1 VARRREDYLP
11 NRTSVSTSA
20 PTPQASSLT
29 RTEESIFGSQA
40 PAAPMAETPAES
52 SSAERKPSGIAGVD
66 ILTSPD
72 AQSILVYSNTNTPVV
87 GGEPAPAQK
96 DMAPSTGNPSKDIEA
111 ASKQKEELKIS
122 DIPSGQVK
130 ITDGKNPPVLTA
142 TTPPAP
148 PAQSETGVAEALAFG
163 LTESLIKAFPELQGV
178 YDLFVAGK
186 FADARL
192 RYYATNYY
200 KNLGETASS
209 RQANKASRPGVY
221 AQEFDA
227 WKQNQK
233 LRLTQKGITVTP
245 DIEAM
250 LEASYLAGDT
260 DLQLDLKVVNSG
272 KVGTIAGTTLGQIS
286 ALKARAYDQGVDTLL
301 GSDYWSKVNE
311 GLLTGSTTAADVEEY
326 IKQTAMSAYP
336 AYAKGIEA
344 GRTFNLQ
351 TSALRQTIAT
361 TLEIDPNSIRNDN
374 PVFKQLIGYVN
385 PTTKQPEQIPLWEA
399 EKMVK
404 RRDEWMYTEN
414 ARNTFD
420 SLARSVLKDMGVAY

>member
-1 VARRREDYLP
+1 MV
-11 NRTSVSTSA
+11 
-20 PTPQASSLT
+20 Q
-29 RTEESIFGSQA
+29 
-40 PAAPMAETPAES
+40 
-52 SSAERKPSGIAGVD
+52 
-66 ILTSPD
+66 
-72 AQSILVYSNTNTPVV
+72 
-87 GGEPAPAQK
+87 
-96 DMAPSTGNPSKDIEA
+96 STGDPEKDIKA
-111 ASKQKEELKIS
+111 ASKEKEKLKIS

-301 GSDYWSKVNE
+301 GNDYWSKVNE